1 MNEYVEPNNKSL
13 NEQKGPEKDMARKT
27 HGGEEIDRSVYST
40 NYTEFTLKKKA
51 DGKIILVRLLMICIY
66 VGIPA
71 GIFMI
76 PNMWWLGSISFLAV
90 AIACYFTWPFT
101 NIEYEYTLSSGDF
114 KFVKNYGQRK
124 HVTVLEKK
132 IKDMKIIAPYTEEN
146 KQKFTKFAKTYDF
159 RKSPKHTEDI
169 YMAVFEE
176 NGADN
181 LILFQCTNKAL
192 KIFQSYNKQNT
203 IAVDTLHY

>member
-1 MNEYVEPNNKSL
+1 MGCNNDDAKAS
-13 NEQKGPEKDMARKT
+13 NEQKGPEKDMAKKT

-51 DGKIILVRLLMICIY
+51 DAKITLVRMLMLVVYI
-66 VGIPA
+66 GIPVIVFTKA
-71 GIFMI
+71 
-76 PNMWWLGSISFLAV
+76 WYLGALTFLAV
-90 AIACYFTWPFT
+90 AIAWYFTWPFT
-101 NIEYEYTLSSGDF
+101 NIEYEYTLSSGDW

-124 HVTVLEKK
+124 HITVLDKK

-159 RKSPKHTEDI
+159 RKSPTHTEDI

-203 IAVDTLHY
+203 VSVDTLHY